1 MSTTLPPHTG
11 VLFSGPWRPAILI
24 IIAVLPSKILMTYLS
39 TPNISTGFNEYSDNK
54 EIYNFGL
61 VKLETCQL
69 CCDFITSLPTC
80 GELPIFGFC
89 NRSYY
94 GIATTTSIGSIM
106 VQRMVIRWASF
117 VLQLCCY
124 PALSYLN
131 LSVLASIRL
140 DPLSTGPTESPPI
153 ADNAT

>member
-1 MSTTLPPHTG
+1 MNILTT
-11 VLFSGPWRPAILI
+11 
-24 IIAVLPSKILMTYLS
+24 KI
-39 TPNISTGFNEYSDNK
+39 FNS
-54 EIYNFGL
+54 GL
-61 VKLETCQL
+61 VKLETSQL

-94 GIATTTSIGSIM
+94 GMATMSIGSII

-117 VLQLCCY
+117 LLQLCCY
-124 PALSYLN
+124 LALSYLN